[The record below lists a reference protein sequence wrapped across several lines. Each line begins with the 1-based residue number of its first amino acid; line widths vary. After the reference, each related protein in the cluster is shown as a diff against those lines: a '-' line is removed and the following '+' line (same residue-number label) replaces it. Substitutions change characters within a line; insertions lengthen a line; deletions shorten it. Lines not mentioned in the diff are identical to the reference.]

1 MRWYSCLVSVLSGA
15 LLGFFATASS
25 SAQSVDAGFS
35 REKTDYLVGEPVFVS
50 LAISNKTSE
59 PLWLEFQPP
68 NIFACGDFTVEV
80 PGAGPAEEAWGCGF
94 AGSCGRGL
102 REVSPGKG
110 TILRQLVNQQFRLRQ
125 GAYSLRAQTTI
136 IVRKQNLFDAP
147 TVEQLSV
154 SDTLGINVRRGN
166 ETELKSAFTPIVAEL
181 NSRDPVRRAEAT
193 AAVTELAPPFLED
206 LLIDLT
212 KTQFAHSAISALRKA
227 DTPKT
232 RAALAQIA
240 LGSDDSMLR
249 IEAIQNLG
257 RTKDAAY
264 LPTLFR
270 LMESGNKAIQNA
282 AAVAAGTLGGAT
294 AVQRL
299 SAFIDTGDGEAR
311 IAGAEGLGN
320 TQTRDA
326 VPILIGLLL
335 NADANVRQAA
345 VSSLFLLTHFAAF
358 DGNKWADI
366 STAESAASVYQRW
379 VRWCGPHGRTCQIHG
394 MADCSSPQPLD

>member
-1 MRWYSCLVSVLSGA
+1 
-15 LLGFFATASS
+15 
-25 SAQSVDAGFS
+25 
-35 REKTDYLVGEPVFVS
+35 
-50 LAISNKTSE
+50 
-59 PLWLEFQPP
+59 
-68 NIFACGDFTVEV
+68 
-80 PGAGPAEEAWGCGF
+80 
-94 AGSCGRGL
+94 
-102 REVSPGKG
+102 
-110 TILRQLVNQQFRLRQ
+110 VNQQFRLRQ

-240 LGSDDSMLR
+240 LDSDDSMLR

-257 RTKDAAY
+257 RTKDVAY